1 VRFGDDDDLT
11 RAVIAGVQEEGT
23 CWLGGTTWQGLAA
36 MRISFSNWATTDED
50 VARSGEAILR
60 VFAEKSAGVTV

>member
-1 VRFGDDDDLT
+1 VRFGNDDDVT

-36 MRISFSNWATTDED
+36 MRISFSNWATSEDD

-60 VFAEKSAGVTV
+60 VVAEKTAVPA